1 MLQMTATGRQQ
12 PDWLSGHECDTDT
25 LPSPLP
31 QSLLSV
37 SSIVSSTAMAA
48 ATDPIFL
55 LALLT
60 LAILI
65 PGFDIL
71 AILAAIIMSTS
82 ALVGRA
88 SCRLPCSCQPQ

>member
-1 MLQMTATGRQQ
+1 M
-12 PDWLSGHECDTDT
+12 
-25 LPSPLP
+25 
-31 QSLLSV
+31 
-37 SSIVSSTAMAA
+37 
-48 ATDPIFL
+48 
-55 LALLT
+55 ALLT

-88 SCRLPCSCQPQ
+88 PGCCVPALLRSSWLN